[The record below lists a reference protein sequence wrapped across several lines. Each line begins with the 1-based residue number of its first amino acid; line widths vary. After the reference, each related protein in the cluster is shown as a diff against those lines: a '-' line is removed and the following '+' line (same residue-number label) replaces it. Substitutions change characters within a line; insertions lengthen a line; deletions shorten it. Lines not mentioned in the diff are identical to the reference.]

1 MYKKEWKQTGQV
13 KTPNKTMTTE
23 KYRSIKNR
31 AHNLGDSTRY
41 DLKVK
46 QFKKETENF
55 KIS

>member
-1 MYKKEWKQTGQV
+1 M